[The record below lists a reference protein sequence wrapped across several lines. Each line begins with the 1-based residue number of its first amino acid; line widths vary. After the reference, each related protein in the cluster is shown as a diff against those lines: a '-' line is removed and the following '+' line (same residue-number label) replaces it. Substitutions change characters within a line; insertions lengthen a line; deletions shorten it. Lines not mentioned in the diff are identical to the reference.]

1 MRLVAQIGVAATLM
15 VGPGTPAE
23 QVTTP
28 TATAGATT
36 SPPSS
41 DDKGPIPKALKKV
54 PSLRILPSHPRQAS
68 HVRVFVHCPKKANHA
83 IIGSTAFQLKGSR
96 RVYREVGMGFSDR
109 GLGHRGVSISYYALP
124 GWHKALLKCVKVT
137 MNKKTRISR
146 TRVIGR
152 DAIPL
157 YVRRFSIWQYFD

>member
-1 MRLVAQIGVAATLM
+1 MRLVAQIGLAATLM
-15 VGPGTPAE
+15 VSPGAPAE
-23 QVTTP
+23 QVTTLA
-28 TATAGATT
+28 ATSGDT
-36 SPPSS
+36 
-41 DDKGPIPKALKKV
+41 KGGKNHIPKALKKV
-54 PSLRILPSHPRQAS
+54 PWLRILPWNPRQAS
-68 HVRVFVHCPKKANHA
+68 HVRIFVHCPKKANHA

-96 RVYREVGMGFSDR
+96 RIYREVGMGFSDR

-146 TRVIGR
+146 TRVLGR

-157 YVRRFSIWQYFD
+157 YVRRFSIWQYFN